1 MNHYR
6 KQMMLTV
13 MDKKLPL
20 YIETFGFNVSESE
33 FDRPDGYHCYHWL
46 QTTAGVGEFRIS
58 ESKFTLSAN
67 EGILL
72 KPHAPHFYTPLTHPW
87 STWYITFGGSQA
99 SAIINALDL
108 AKSTVIRWDHSSP
121 LSTIHKRIRKLA
133 NQQLAFTGLD
143 SSSTLYRFLMD
154 IKKFGHA
161 DNKRSLSHYHERL
174 LPLIR
179 YLENVY
185 DDAAIGLNQM
195 ADHMHVSPQHLNHL
209 FRAAT
214 GMSPYQFLIHM
225 RIQKAKELLINKES
239 LTVKVVASQVGF
251 LDSSHFVSTFRKL
264 EGITPE
270 QFRNLYQ

>member
-1 MNHYR
+1 MDHYR
-6 KQMMLTV
+6 KQMMLTAL
-13 MDKKLPL
+13 DKKLPL
-20 YIETFGFNVSESE
+20 YIETFGYNVSESE
-33 FDRPDGYHCYHWL
+33 FNRPEGYHCYHWL
-46 QTTAGVGEFRIS
+46 QTTAGEGEFRFSGTKI
-58 ESKFTLSAN
+58 TLSTN

-72 KPHAPHFYTPLTHPW
+72 KPHVPHFYTPLTQPW

-99 SAIINALDL
+99 NSIISSLDL
-108 AKSTVIRWDHSSP
+108 EESTVISWDHSSP
-121 LSTIHKRIRKLA
+121 LATIHKRIRKLA
-133 NQQLAFTGLD
+133 KNQFGLSGLD
-143 SSSTLYRFLMD
+143 SSATLYRFLTD

-174 LPLIR
+174 IPLMG
-179 YLENVY
+179 YLEDVY

-195 ADHMHVSPQHLNHL
+195 AEYMRVSPQHLNHL

-225 RIQKAKELLINKES
+225 RIQKAKERLIHEKS
-239 LTVKVVASQVGF
+239 LTVKGVASLVGF

-270 QFRNLYQ
+270 QFRNLYY